1 MNTSE
6 SNTTSGTPW
15 RIESDLTV
23 YTVETL
29 RPQMLE
35 HLGQP
40 GNVILDLGAVSACD
54 CVGLQLLCATRKSAQ
69 TLGKALQTIQLSPAI
84 LKAAEDIGLNP
95 AELPEITQAIS
106 L

>member
-1 MNTSE
+1 MNTTE
-6 SNTTSGTPW
+6 PNTTSGTPW

-35 HLGQP
+35 HLGHP
-40 GNVILDLGAVSACD
+40 GNIVLDLGAVNACD

-69 TLGKALQTIQLSPAI
+69 TLGKALQTIQISPAI
-84 LKAAEDIGLNP
+84 LKAAEDIGLNLT
-95 AELPEITQAIS
+95 ELPELTQVE
-106 L
+106 